1 MVGLIIKPT
10 KGNCQLP
17 MKCPICFSLSL
28 FQESGSLVFLNTV
41 SLSRHRQ
48 AKAYRTFQLAITHL
62 PDYPSLTMNILER
75 IRQRAAS
82 RPQHIVLPEGN
93 DPRTVVAAAQ
103 CAKQRLAQI
112 TILGDA
118 ESIRSSARDVSVD
131 LSGVTIV
138 DHRRAPDFDKMVG
151 LFHELRRAK
160 GLMADEARTLVS
172 DPLYFGNLMVRLG
185 QADGSVAGAT
195 NTTSHTVRAA
205 LHCIGVRPGLKLVSS
220 FFLMA
225 LPSREFGQDGALI
238 YADCGVVIE
247 PSAAELAE
255 IALASADSCKTLLGT
270 EPRVAML
277 SFSSK
282 GSAQHRLVDK
292 VVEATRTVKARAP
305 ELLVDGELQ
314 VDAALVEAV
323 AQSKAPGSPIAGRA
337 NVLIFPDLQAGNIA
351 YKLTERLAGAT
362 AIGPILQGLDKPA
375 NDLSRGCKAEDIVDA
390 VAITAVQA
398 QARKASLQN

>member
-1 MVGLIIKPT
+1 M
-10 KGNCQLP
+10 
-17 MKCPICFSLSL
+17 
-28 FQESGSLVFLNTV
+28 
-41 SLSRHRQ
+41 
-48 AKAYRTFQLAITHL
+48 
-62 PDYPSLTMNILER
+62 DILER

-93 DPRTVVAAAQ
+93 DPRTVVAAAH
-103 CAKQRLAQI
+103 CVNQRLARI
-112 TILGDA
+112 TVLGDENA
-118 ESIRSSARDVSVD
+118 IRTVARENNLD
-131 LSGVTIV
+131 LGGVAIV
-138 DHRRAPDFDKMVG
+138 DHRRAADFDKMVSI
-151 LFHELRRAK
+151 FHDLRRAK

-172 DPLYFGNLMVRLG
+172 DPLYYGNLMVRMG

-205 LHCIGVRPGLKLVSS
+205 LHCIGVRTGFKLVSS

-225 LPSREFGQDGALI
+225 LPRSESGHDGAMI
-238 YADCGVVIE
+238 YSDCGVVIE

-255 IALASADSCKTLLGT
+255 IALAAADSCSALLGT

-277 SFSSK
+277 SFSTK
-282 GSAQHRLVDK
+282 GSARHKLIDK

-305 ELLVDGELQ
+305 ELQVDGELQ
-314 VDAALVEAV
+314 ADAALVPAV
-323 AQSKAPGSPIAGRA
+323 AQSKAPGSPVAGRA

-375 NDLSRGCKAEDIVDA
+375 NDLSRGCTAQDIVDA

-398 QARKASLQN
+398 QARKTN